1 MFEDERMKYAFLLFL
16 LAFIPLLSS
25 LRAGDFPEAEI
36 STRAIRAKFYL
47 PDPDRGYYRGTR
59 FEWSGIIHSLQYEGH
74 EYFGV
79 WFPRYDP
86 KLHDAITGPVE
97 EFRTGEASV
106 GYAEAKP
113 GETFVRIG
121 VGTLRKPEEPA
132 YRVFGTYEIVD
143 PGKWAVKAARDQI
156 QFVHTLEHPAG
167 YAYEYT
173 KIVRLEKDRPEMVIE
188 HRLKNTGTLPIE
200 TSQYNHNFFVID
212 GQPTGPDSVVVFP
225 FEPRATRDLGD
236 KARLAGKQLTYLRE
250 LRQGGES
257 VFTEIEGFGQTAAD
271 YDFRIEHRTAGA
283 GVRFTGDRPLSKL
296 VFWSI
301 RTTLCPEP
309 YVDIRV
315 VPGQETTWKIRYEFY
330 TLGKLLSR

>member
-1 MFEDERMKYAFLLFL
+1 MKYIFLFLL
-16 LAFIPLLSS
+16 LAFIPLLST
-25 LRAGDFPEAEI
+25 LRAEDFPEAEI
-36 STRAIRAKFYL
+36 SNRVIRAKFYL
-47 PDPDRGYYRGTR
+47 PDPNHGYYRGTR
-59 FEWSGIIHSLQYEGH
+59 FEWSGVIHSLQYDGH

-97 EFRTGEASV
+97 EFRTGDASV
-106 GYAEAKP
+106 GYTEAKP

-143 PGKWAVKAARDQI
+143 PGKWTVKTARDRI
-156 QFVHTLEHPAG
+156 EFVHTLTHPAG
-167 YAYEYT
+167 YAYTYT

-188 HRLKNTGTLPIE
+188 HRLKNTGKLPIE

-212 GQPTGPDSVVVFP
+212 GQPTGPDAVVLFA
-225 FEPRATRDLGD
+225 FEPRATRNLGD
-236 KARLAGKQLTYLRE
+236 KAQVTGKQLTYLRE
-250 LRQGGES
+250 LRPGGES
-257 VFTEIEGFGQTAAD
+257 VFTELEGFGTTAAD
-271 YDFRIEHRTAGA
+271 YDFRIEHRKAGA
-283 GVRFTGDRPLSKL
+283 GVHFTGDRPLSKV

-309 YVDIRV
+309 YIDIRV
-315 VPGQETTWKIRYEFY
+315 APGEETGWKIRYEFY
-330 TLGKLLSR
+330 TLVKK

>member
-1 MFEDERMKYAFLLFL
+1 MKYAIFLFVI
-16 LAFIPLLSS
+16 AFMPLLCS
-25 LRAGDFPEAEI
+25 LRAGDFPEAQI
-36 STRAIRAKFYL
+36 SNRAIRAKFYL
-47 PDPDRGYYRGTR
+47 PDPERGYYRGTR

-97 EFRTGEASV
+97 EFRTGEASL

-113 GETFVRIG
+113 NETFVRIG

-143 PGKWAVKAARDQI
+143 PGKWTVKTANDRI
-156 QFVHTLEHPAG
+156 EFVHTLKHPAG
-167 YAYEYT
+167 YAYKYT
-173 KIVRLEKDRPEMVIE
+173 KIVRLEKDRAEMVIE
-188 HRLKNTGTLPIE
+188 HRLKNTGRLPIE

-212 GQPTGPDSVVVFP
+212 GQPTGPDAVVIFP
-225 FEPRATRDLGD
+225 FQAHAARDLGD
-236 KARLAGKQLTYLRE
+236 KAQVAGKQLTYLRE
-250 LRQGGES
+250 LRPGGES
-257 VFTEIEGFGQTAAD
+257 VFTELEGFGKTAAD
-271 YDFRIEHRTAGA
+271 YDFKIEHRKAGA
-283 GVRFTGDRPLSKL
+283 GVHFTGDQPISKL

-309 YVDIRV
+309 YISIHVA
-315 VPGQETTWKIRYEFY
+315 PGQETSWKIKYEFY
-330 TLGKLLSR
+330 TLGKQ

>member
-1 MFEDERMKYAFLLFL
+1 MKYVLVFCL
-16 LAFIPLLSS
+16 LAIIPMLTS
-25 LRAGDFPEAEI
+25 LCAGAFPEAQI
-36 STRAIRAKFYL
+36 SNRAIRARFYL
-47 PDPDRGYYRGTR
+47 PDPERGYYRGTR
-59 FEWSGIIHSLQYEGH
+59 FEWSGIIHSLQYQGH

-97 EFRTGEASV
+97 EFRTGEASL
-106 GYAEAKP
+106 GYAEARP

-121 VGTLRKPEEPA
+121 VGTLRKPSEAA

-143 PGKWAVKAARDQI
+143 PGNWTVKTGSDRI
-156 QFVHTLEHPAG
+156 EFVHTLQHPAG

-173 KIVRLEKDRPEMVIE
+173 KVVRLEGDRPEMVIE

-212 GQPTGPDSVVVFP
+212 GQPTGPDAVVVFP
-225 FEPRATRDLGD
+225 FEARAGRDLGD
-236 KARLAGKQLTYLRE
+236 KARVSGKQLTYLRE
-250 LRQGGES
+250 LQLGGES
-257 VFTEIEGFGQTAAD
+257 VFTEIEGFGRTPAD
-271 YDFRIEHRTAGA
+271 YDFRIEHRKAGA
-283 GVRFTGDRPLSKL
+283 GVRFSGDRALSKL

-309 YVDIRV
+309 YVDIQV
-315 VPGQETTWKIRYEFY
+315 APDQETSWQIKYEFY
-330 TLGKLLSR
+330 TLEKE